1 MKNIKH
7 LTMLFALC
15 LVSQM
20 VWSSPGFESS
30 NPAMIMQFIQGH
42 SAIVYL
48 AAFFGLGILL
58 AFTPCVLP
66 MVPILSGI
74 IVGQQSLS
82 TDKAF
87 KLSLSYVLGMA
98 ITYAVA
104 GMLAGLMGSTIQT
117 IMQTPSVIIG
127 FSLVFVLMALSMF
140 GLFELRLPA
149 RLNTRLNALSQSG
162 SRQNYISVALMGVI
176 STLVVS
182 PCVTAPLIGVL
193 TYIGQQGE
201 VMMGGLI
208 LFVMALGMGIPL
220 LLVGSGYGSILPKT
234 GAWMLKI
241 KQLFGFMMLA
251 IAIWMLSRVFP
262 HGLTNLLWAA
272 LLIISSI
279 SMGSLKTQ
287 TGKPAKFF
295 QIMGVFIMMAGGVI
309 AYNTV
314 TASFEVSAE
323 KPVTAFT
330 LVHSEAE
337 LQEKLN
343 MARKEHKKVFVEFFA
358 DWCSD
363 CQAMDKT
370 VFNQPEIQQAMNK
383 LVNVRV
389 DISEKT
395 EEVNRIKKH
404 YGIYGIPTL
413 MFFDG
418 QGNPLSQLQAA
429 GFVSKNEMLRL
440 LKAVNEIS

>member
-82 TDKAF
+82 PDKAF

-104 GMLAGLMGSTIQT
+104 GMLTGLMGSTIQT

-295 QIMGVFIMMAGGVI
+295 QIMGVCIMMAGGVI

-358 DWCSD
+358 GWCSD

>member
-1 MKNIKH
+1 
-7 LTMLFALC
+7 MLFALC